1 MSLVRILLLL
11 LVCGLHAHL
20 AVAAPPSVP
29 TAEGLQARLDGLAE
43 RKLPE
48 AEQRAAQQALEEA
61 LAHLKAAADSERAL
75 KQLKATLEGAPQT
88 IADNKRELER
98 LRAAADPPAVEAHA
112 GLSLAELERRFTE
125 RNADLA
131 EVQRALAEASGL
143 IIGAQTRPERA
154 QAEISASQTRAQAID
169 AALQSGREDNRMLTP
184 ERRDALAAEWTA
196 VDALSRLRLQELSGN
211 SLLLDLGQGQ
221 RELLTLRASRL
232 EREVQALQTLVNER
246 RREQAQQ
253 AVDELAAEGG
263 QQVTPGLLAGERE
276 TNLRL
281 SAELLKTTDRF
292 NALTQRNLHARQQL
306 DALIQAQKALE
317 EQIEV
322 LQNSLLLSRI
332 LSQQQQSLPQL
343 RLDADLT
350 GEIADLRLYQFEIDR
365 QRGELAAP
373 EAYAEQLL
381 AQAPPEQA
389 NGETR
394 EALRALLATRGE
406 LLERLNR
413 ALNALLNEAIN
424 LQLTETQL
432 KSTADGLR
440 RSIDGQLFWIPS
452 NKPLGLEWLKALPS
466 QLERQLAQI
475 PWREG
480 MRELWVGLKE
490 SPFVFLPV
498 LLLMAL
504 LIWRRTWLSEKLA
517 ALHRD
522 IGHVRTDSQ
531 LHTPLAIL
539 LTVLLALPGTL
550 LLALC
555 GVALQADARGQ
566 NAVFGAALLQMA
578 GAWLVFYTAYRIL
591 AHHGVAERHFNW
603 PRAEVAALRSKMRR
617 LGAAALAVVA
627 VVTVAERQPAAMAV
641 DVAGVLVL
649 LACYA
654 AMAWLMGGLLSSA
667 REGER
672 TAPLRMLFNLLLAL
686 MPLTLIGAVIAG
698 YYYTAVKLT
707 GRLLDTLYLL
717 VLWRLLD
724 AVVVRGLSVAARRLA
739 YQRALD
745 RRETR
750 MREGAEGGEIEEQ
763 VLDIEQVNQQ
773 SLRLLRLGLLLGF
786 VAALYGVWADLIT
799 VFSYL
804 DNVVLYEF
812 GGGEGVSPVPI
823 SLSDLLGALVIIT
836 IALVLAGNLPGLLE
850 VLVLSRLQ
858 LAQGSAYAI
867 TTLLS
872 YVIVGIGFVA
882 MLGTL
887 GVSWDKL
894 QWLVAALS
902 VGLGFGLQ
910 EIFANF
916 VSGLMILFERPM
928 RIGDTVTVGN
938 LSGTVSRIQI
948 RATTIVDFDRK
959 EIIVPNKT
967 FVTSQLINWSLSDTV
982 TRVTVKVGVAYG
994 SDLALVRRL
1003 LLQIAEENPRVLKD
1017 PPPLVFFLNFGP
1029 STLDH
1034 ELRVHVRELVDR
1046 NAAIDEIN
1054 RRIDELFAENGIEI
1068 AFAQMDVRI
1077 RGVEGEKAQ
1086 TQGISTQ
1093 PRGAAAEGGT
1103 EEGQESRREFG
1114 RELGREIGRQ
1124 GGGQR

>member
-11 LVCGLHAHL
+11 LVCGLHAPL
-20 AVAAPPSVP
+20 AAAAPATVP

-48 AEQRAAQQALEEA
+48 AEQRAAQQSLEEA
-61 LAHLKAAADSERAL
+61 LAHLKAAADSERVL
-75 KQLKATLEGAPQT
+75 RELKATLERAPQV
-88 IADNKRELER
+88 IAENKRELER
-98 LRAAADPPAVEAHA
+98 LRAAADPSPTEALA
-112 GLSLAELERRFTE
+112 GLTLEELERRFAE
-125 RNADLA
+125 RNAELA
-131 EVQRALAEASGL
+131 EVQRALAEANGL
-143 IIGAQTRPERA
+143 IINAQTRPERA
-154 QAEISASQTRAQAID
+154 QAEISAGRIRAQAID
-169 AALQSGREDNRMLTP
+169 AALQSGREDNRSLTA

-196 VDALSRLRLQELSGN
+196 VDALTRLRLQELAGN
-211 SLLLDLGQGQ
+211 SPLLDLGQGQ
-221 RELLTLRASRL
+221 RELLTLRARRL
-232 EREVQALQTLVNER
+232 EQEIHALQALINER
-246 RREQAQQ
+246 RRAQAQQ
-253 AVDELAAEGG
+253 TVSELAAEPQAGEPA
-263 QQVTPGLLAGERE
+263 VSGLLARERE
-276 TNLRL
+276 TNRNL
-281 SAELLKTTDRF
+281 SAELLKATDRL
-292 NALTQRNLHARQQL
+292 NSLTQHNLQARQQL
-306 DALIQAQKALE
+306 DALTQAQKALE

-322 LQNSLLLSRI
+322 LQGSLLLSRI
-332 LSQQQQSLPQL
+332 LSQQQQSLPKL

-350 GEIADLRLYQFEIDR
+350 GEIADLRLYQFEIER
-365 QRGELAAP
+365 QRGQLAAP
-373 EAYAEQLL
+373 EAYAEQLV
-381 AQAPPEQA
+381 AQAPAEQV
-389 NGETR
+389 NNETR
-394 EALRALLATRGE
+394 EGLRTLLATRVE

-413 ALNALLNEAIN
+413 ELNAQLNEAIN

-432 KSTADGLR
+432 KTTADALR

-452 NKPLGLEWLKALPS
+452 NKPLDLEWIRALPS
-466 QLERQLAQI
+466 RLERQLAEM
-475 PWREG
+475 PWGEG
-480 MRELWVGLKE
+480 RQELWVGLKE
-490 SPFVFLPV
+490 RPLVFLPV
-498 LLLMAL
+498 LLLTGL
-504 LIWRRTWLSEKLA
+504 LLWRRAWLAEKVA

-522 IGHVRTDSQ
+522 IGHVHADSQ

-550 LLALC
+550 LLALG
-555 GVALQADARGQ
+555 GVTLQADARGQ

-603 PRAEVAALRSKMRR
+603 PRTEVAALRSRMRR

-627 VVTVAERQPAAMAV
+627 VVTVAERQPAALPD
-641 DVAGVLVL
+641 DVVGVLVL

-654 AMAWLMGGLLSSA
+654 AMAWLMGGLLSVT

-672 TAPLRMLFNLLLAL
+672 TAPLRMLINLLLAL

-739 YQRALD
+739 YQRALS
-745 RRETR
+745 RRETGV
-750 MREGAEGGEIEEQ
+750 REGAEGGEIEEP

-773 SLRLLRLGLLLGF
+773 SLRLLRLGLLVGF

-804 DNVVLYEF
+804 DKVVLYEF

-836 IALVLAGNLPGLLE
+836 IAFLLAGNLPGLLE

-872 YVIVGIGFVA
+872 YVIVGVGFVA

-938 LSGTVSRIQI
+938 LSGTVSRIRI

-1017 PPPLVFFLNFGP
+1017 PPPLVFFLNFGA

-1054 RRIDELFAENGIEI
+1054 RRIDELFAEHGIEI

-1077 RGVEGEKAQ
+1077 RNVAGGQ
-1086 TQGISTQ
+1086 TPDIAMQ
-1093 PRGAAAEGGT
+1093 PGDGGAAGGRESGRERGREGGA
-1103 EEGQESRREFG
+1103 QH
-1114 RELGREIGRQ
+1114 
-1124 GGGQR
+1124 

>member
-1 MSLVRILLLL
+1 V
-11 LVCGLHAHL
+11 HA
-20 AVAAPPSVP
+20 
-29 TAEGLQARLDGLAE
+29 
-43 RKLPE
+43 
-48 AEQRAAQQALEEA
+48 
-61 LAHLKAAADSERAL
+61 
-75 KQLKATLEGAPQT
+75 
-88 IADNKRELER
+88 
-98 LRAAADPPAVEAHA
+98 
-112 GLSLAELERRFTE
+112 
-125 RNADLA
+125 
-131 EVQRALAEASGL
+131 
-143 IIGAQTRPERA
+143 
-154 QAEISASQTRAQAID
+154 
-169 AALQSGREDNRMLTP
+169 
-184 ERRDALAAEWTA
+184 
-196 VDALSRLRLQELSGN
+196 
-211 SLLLDLGQGQ
+211 
-221 RELLTLRASRL
+221 
-232 EREVQALQTLVNER
+232 
-246 RREQAQQ
+246 
-253 AVDELAAEGG
+253 
-263 QQVTPGLLAGERE
+263 
-276 TNLRL
+276 
-281 SAELLKTTDRF
+281 
-292 NALTQRNLHARQQL
+292 
-306 DALIQAQKALE
+306 
-317 EQIEV
+317 
-322 LQNSLLLSRI
+322 
-332 LSQQQQSLPQL
+332 
-343 RLDADLT
+343 
-350 GEIADLRLYQFEIDR
+350 
-365 QRGELAAP
+365 
-373 EAYAEQLL
+373 
-381 AQAPPEQA
+381 
-389 NGETR
+389 
-394 EALRALLATRGE
+394 
-406 LLERLNR
+406 
-413 ALNALLNEAIN
+413 
-424 LQLTETQL
+424 
-432 KSTADGLR
+432 
-440 RSIDGQLFWIPS
+440 
-452 NKPLGLEWLKALPS
+452 
-466 QLERQLAQI
+466 
-475 PWREG
+475 
-480 MRELWVGLKE
+480 
-490 SPFVFLPV
+490 
-498 LLLMAL
+498 
-504 LIWRRTWLSEKLA
+504 
-517 ALHRD
+517 
-522 IGHVRTDSQ
+522 DSQ

-550 LLALC
+550 LLALG

-578 GAWLVFYTAYRIL
+578 LAWLVFYPAYRIL

-617 LGAAALAVVA
+617 LGVAALAVVA
-627 VVTVAERQPAAMAV
+627 VVTVAERQPAALAD

-649 LACYA
+649 LGCYA
-654 AMAWLMGGLLSSA
+654 AMAWLMGGLLSAA

-672 TAPLRMLFNLLLAL
+672 TAPLRMLINLMLAL

-739 YQRALD
+739 YQRALS
-745 RRETR
+745 RRETGV
-750 MREGAEGGEIEEQ
+750 REGAEGGEIEEP
-763 VLDIEQVNQQ
+763 VLDIEQINQQ
-773 SLRLLRLGLLLGF
+773 SLRLLRLGLLVGF
-786 VAALYGVWADLIT
+786 VTALYGVWADLIT

-804 DNVVLYEF
+804 DKVVLYEF

-823 SLSDLLGALVIIT
+823 SLSDLIGALVIIT
-836 IALVLAGNLPGLLE
+836 IAFVLAGNLPGLLE

-872 YVIVGIGFVA
+872 YVIVGVGFVA

-1034 ELRVHVRELVDR
+1034 ELRVHVRELADR

-1054 RRIDELFAENGIEI
+1054 RRIDELFAQHGIEI

-1077 RGVEGEKAQ
+1077 RSLAGEQAQGSTARPGDAATEGNADD
-1086 TQGISTQ
+1086 G
-1093 PRGAAAEGGT
+1093 
-1103 EEGQESRREFG
+1103 RRTDREPG
-1114 RELGREIGRQ
+1114 RELERESGRESGGETGHR